1 ETILVYKLPK
11 LTREEIKHMI
21 GVQDIDLRQTRFY
34 QDVFTEGRQEG
45 RQEGERI
52 VLQRQLE
59 RKFGPLDAG
68 MQQRLSQADADTV
81 LMWSDRILDARN
93 VDEVFA
99 PVS

>member
-1 ETILVYKLPK
+1 
-11 LTREEIKHMI
+11 MI

-45 RQEGERI
+45 RQEGMQEGERI

-68 MQQRLSQADADTV
+68 MHQRLLQADADTV
-81 LMWSDRILDARN
+81 LMWSDRILDARS
-93 VDEVFA
+93 VDEGFA

>member
-1 ETILVYKLPK
+1 
-11 LTREEIKHMI
+11 MI

-68 MQQRLSQADADTV
+68 MHQRLLQADADTV
-81 LMWSDRILDARN
+81 LMWSDRILDARS